1 MNFFNFLTNSF
12 DHSSRILYDQLP
24 PIFRLLIPFTL
35 TIYLF
40 SYKERKEVTYSYLK
54 QKKVSK
60 NALISFVFT
69 VIVLVFLGLHYYSE
83 IRDNWINNLF
93 VVFCALWAFFIFYTY
108 KELFNSVN
116 IFAVKDRHLKV
127 VKKVNGKVKMYSYIY
142 SFIIYIAEKL
152 YKSIENNIK
161 INFIKNTC
169 KDFLSLL
176 FIISKNEIR
185 KKYLRQLK
193 NLDLAIQILT
203 QILLSKTKY
212 NLSKD
217 VSKALADITEELII
231 FTSYSKDSM
240 FNENLVSLDIIKDVE
255 SVYSTILKN
264 IEMLVESSLKN
275 SRTEDLHQLLKVP
288 KNIELPALI
297 VNETVYQLSL
307 NESLIKKINED
318 LLNLRRVYIK
328 SIKSLTSILHTNE
341 YMGDLT
347 LVRNI
352 INLPNEGNENT
363 TGLPSSEA
371 IFTLQ
376 VSIII
381 ESIMKNNIK
390 LLTDIVNII
399 LENHHNKKIDSSVL
413 KIFVLCAIKAIEQ
426 GHYKCAG
433 HLVKMIVK
441 NADIEDIKPSTS
453 DIIRHFNGIE
463 FHSEDEFLN
472 LFQKD
477 IDSKLADEFML
488 SLPFSKISF
497 DYCFSKFIF
506 LLEQQYNFIK
516 KIENN
521 DLFDS
526 FKFATPKEYI
536 KDKVNG
542 LHKEYG
548 LIILREDI
556 LTPEQEVQMV

>member
-1 MNFFNFLTNSF
+1 MNFFNFLANSF

-60 NALISFVFT
+60 NALISIVFT

-83 IRDNWINNLF
+83 IRNTWFNNLF

-127 VKKVNGKVKMYSYIY
+127 IKKVNGKIKMYSYIY
-142 SFIIYIAEKL
+142 SSIIYIAEKL

-169 KDFLSLL
+169 KYFLSIL
-176 FIISKNEIR
+176 FIISKDEIR
-185 KKYLRQLK
+185 KKYLKELES
-193 NLDLAIQILT
+193 LDLAIQILT

-217 VSKALADITEELII
+217 VSKALKDVTDELVI

-240 FNENLVSLDIIKDVE
+240 FNENLVSLDIIMDVE

-288 KNIELPALI
+288 KNIELPPLI

-307 NESLIKKINED
+307 NKGLITKINED

-328 SIKSLTSILHTNE
+328 SIKSLTSILHTNQ

-390 LLTDIVNII
+390 LLTDIVNIT
-399 LENHHNKKIDSSVL
+399 LENNHNKKIESSVL
-413 KIFVLCAIKAIEQ
+413 NIFVLCAIKAIEQ

-433 HLVKMIVK
+433 HFGK
-441 NADIEDIKPSTS
+441 ND
-453 DIIRHFNGIE
+453 
-463 FHSEDEFLN
+463 
-472 LFQKD
+472 
-477 IDSKLADEFML
+477 
-488 SLPFSKISF
+488 
-497 DYCFSKFIF
+497 C
-506 LLEQQYNFIK
+506 
-516 KIENN
+516 
-521 DLFDS
+521 
-526 FKFATPKEYI
+526 
-536 KDKVNG
+536 
-542 LHKEYG
+542 
-548 LIILREDI
+548 
-556 LTPEQEVQMV
+556 

>member
-1 MNFFNFLTNSF
+1 MDFLNFLVDF
-12 DHSSRILYDQLP
+12 LDYSSRILYDQLP

-60 NALISFVFT
+60 NALISIVLT

-83 IRDNWINNLF
+83 IRDTWFNNLF

-127 VKKVNGKVKMYSYIY
+127 IKKVNGKIKMYSYIY
-142 SFIIYIAEKL
+142 SSIIYIAEKL

-169 KDFLSLL
+169 KYFLSIL
-176 FIISKNEIR
+176 FIISKDEIR
-185 KKYLRQLK
+185 KKYLKELES
-193 NLDLAIQILT
+193 LDLAIQILT

-217 VSKALADITEELII
+217 VSKALKDVTDELVI

-240 FNENLVSLDIIKDVE
+240 FNENLVSLDIIMDVE

-288 KNIELPALI
+288 KNIELPPLI

-307 NESLIKKINED
+307 NKRLITKINED

-328 SIKSLTSILHTNE
+328 SIKSLTSILHTNQ

-390 LLTDIVNII
+390 LLTDIVNIT
-399 LENHHNKKIDSSVL
+399 LENNHNKKIESSVL
-413 KIFVLCAIKAIEQ
+413 NIFVLCAIKAIEQ

-441 NADIEDIKPSTS
+441 NADIEDIKTSTS
-453 DIIRHFNGIE
+453 EIIRHFNGVE

-472 LFQKD
+472 LFRKD

-516 KIENN
+516 KVENN

-526 FKFATPKEYI
+526 FKFATPKDYI
-536 KDKVNG
+536 KNKVNG

-556 LTPEQEVQMV
+556 MTQEQEVQMV